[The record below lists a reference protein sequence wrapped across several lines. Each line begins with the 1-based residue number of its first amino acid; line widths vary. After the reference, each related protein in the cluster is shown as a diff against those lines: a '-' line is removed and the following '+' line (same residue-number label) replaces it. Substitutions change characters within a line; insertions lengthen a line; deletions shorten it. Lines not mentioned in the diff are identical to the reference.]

1 MSKLF
6 CVHETVNY
14 YLYRRPVKMSK
25 SFDSL
30 AALIRSELNRDI
42 INGDVFLFLNRT
54 RTMIK
59 VLVYERK
66 GFSIFY
72 RRLDEGAF
80 QLLAITDDQISYKMS
95 TEQLLFLLCGVTL
108 ETGGYIKA
116 EKYEPLLGS
125 EAQVTHICE

>member
-6 CVHETVNY
+6 SIHETVNY
-14 YLYRRPVKMSK
+14 YLYRKPMKMSR

-30 AALIRSELNRDI
+30 AALIRTELDRDVI
-42 INGDVFLFLNRT
+42 SGDVFLFLNRS

-59 VLVYERK
+59 VLIYENK

-80 QLLAITDDQISYKMS
+80 QFARH
-95 TEQLLFLLCGVTL
+95 CR
-108 ETGGYIKA
+108 
-116 EKYEPLLGS
+116 
-125 EAQVTHICE
+125 